1 MNWLKRLKAPKTV
14 EVYKDA
20 EGKYRWRAV
29 AKNGKVIAASEQ
41 GYSTKRYALSKAERY
56 ADAYG
61 YSSVTFVE

>member
-29 AKNGKVIAASEQ
+29 AKNGKVIDASEQ
-41 GYSTKRYALSKAERY
+41 GYSTKRYATSKAERY
-56 ADAYG
+56 AESHG
-61 YSSVTFVE
+61 LEVTAAE